1 MFPYVQELA
10 ECIEAKK
17 KSLTT
22 PQVWL
27 KVGATESRFKL
38 LCPKTYDAVCK
49 SEGASPAAGAVATG
63 QGASP
68 AAGSVA
74 QGQGESPAAGEPGAG
89 ATEEEEATPPFV
101 DMFWELYKR
110 KGLGRGKLTMRYS
123 EICVPISCFQ
133 IKDAAVRAGICKAGN
148 NVDML
153 LPCLTDEEELCKGDS
168 LGYLS

>member
-1 MFPYVQELA
+1 MQEVKPRGLVVFPYVQELA
-10 ECIEAKK
+10 ECTEVIR

-38 LCPKTYDAVCK
+38 LCPKTYVAICK
-49 SEGASPAAGAVATG
+49 SEGASPAAGAVAKG

-74 QGQGESPAAGEPGAG
+74 QGEGASPAASEPGAG
-89 ATEEEEATPPFV
+89 ATEEEATPPFV

-110 KGLGRGKLTMRYS
+110 KDLGR
-123 EICVPISCFQ
+123 
-133 IKDAAVRAGICKAGN
+133 AN
-148 NVDML
+148 
-153 LPCLTDEEELCKGDS
+153 
-168 LGYLS
+168 